1 MEKFLFNFNAE
12 EQKIT
17 DLVNQWRYTDKRNV
31 FNKIAEGYTFD
42 EKCSLI
48 KTYHRQ
54 HYDIKNMMELR
65 DRFLKAV
72 ENGEVKM
79 RTDTWGQTTYSTASV
94 KAWCKRNGK
103 GETYSMFS
111 STLNNW
117 LRFVSDTCMR
127 LNSEDKDFETGAD
140 KLFYDTLDTLYYKE
154 REWFN
159 THDRESVLKNRIND
173 ELNHH
178 MWLFLDDLDFNIY
191 HGSDVGLCRYKD
203 EDSPREERQM
213 TLEELEA
220 VVKFMDDYEAAMKEF
235 CKNNFP
241 IKSFD

>member
-17 DLVNQWRYTDKRNV
+17 DLVNQWRYVDKRNV
-31 FNKIAEGYTFD
+31 FNKIAENYTFD
-42 EKCSLI
+42 EKCEIIRL
-48 KTYHRQ
+48 YHR
-54 HYDIKNMMELR
+54 HNYDIKAMMELR
-65 DRFLKAV
+65 DKFLQDVA
-72 ENGEVKM
+72 NGMVKM
-79 RTDTWGQTTYSTASV
+79 RVDSWGQTAFSTASV
-94 KAWCKRNGK
+94 KAWCKRNNK
-103 GETYSMFS
+103 RETYSMFS

-117 LRFVSDTCMR
+117 LRFVSDTPMR
-127 LNSEDKDFETGAD
+127 LNSEDKDFVVGVD

-154 REWFN
+154 HEWFN
-159 THDRESVLKNRIND
+159 THDRESILKNRIND

-178 MWLFLDDLDFNIY
+178 MWLFLDDLDFSIY
-191 HGSDVGLCRYKD
+191 HGSNVGLCRYKD

-220 VVKFMDDYEAAMKEF
+220 VVKFMDDYETAMKEF

-241 IKSFD
+241 IKEF